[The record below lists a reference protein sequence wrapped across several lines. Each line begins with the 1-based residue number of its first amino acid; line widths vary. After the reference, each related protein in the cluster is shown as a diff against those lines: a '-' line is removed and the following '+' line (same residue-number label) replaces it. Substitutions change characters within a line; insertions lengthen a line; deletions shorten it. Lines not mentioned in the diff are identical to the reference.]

1 MNTMIKPA
9 FLNSIIKNFK
19 GKLPGEN
26 ISVGLNIGVSSVKLV
41 KLKFSKDTAEL
52 AGYSLEQNQV
62 DQKELIKRVIQEQVF
77 KRVNISVSGQQA
89 ITRYVDFPKMNANEL
104 KQALKFES
112 QKYIPFPY
120 SEVNLDAFVLKD
132 DLPDNKMRILI
143 AAVKKEFLSQR
154 LDLLKSLGLEVDI
167 VDIDSLALINAFIFN
182 YTEAEELNKKTIALL
197 NIGSATSNLNILE
210 NSMPSLSRDINVG
223 GNNFTQK
230 IADTFNVDFK
240 SAEELKTNPDKQSS
254 DKIITAVESM
264 LAKLAQEVRTS
275 FDYYESR
282 SVSSV
287 GKIFLSGGG
296 SLYAG
301 INEMFSNL
309 LGLPVE
315 NWDPLKKILIADTVN
330 ASKVRSL
337 SGQLAVAIG
346 LALRQAP

>member
-1 MNTMIKPA
+1 
-9 FLNSIIKNFK
+9 
-19 GKLPGEN
+19 
-26 ISVGLNIGVSSVKLV
+26 
-41 KLKFSKDTAEL
+41 
-52 AGYSLEQNQV
+52 
-62 DQKELIKRVIQEQVF
+62 
-77 KRVNISVSGQQA
+77 
-89 ITRYVDFPKMNANEL
+89 
-104 KQALKFES
+104 
-112 QKYIPFPY
+112 
-120 SEVNLDAFVLKD
+120 
-132 DLPDNKMRILI
+132 
-143 AAVKKEFLSQR
+143 
-154 LDLLKSLGLEVDI
+154 
-167 VDIDSLALINAFIFN
+167 LALINAFIFN

-223 GNNFTQK
+223 GNNFTQR

-240 SAEELKTNPDKQSS
+240 SAEDLKTNPDKQSS
-254 DKIITAVESM
+254 DKIVTAVESM

-287 GKIFLSGGG
+287 DKIFLSGGG

-315 NWDPLKKILIADTVN
+315 NWDPLKNILIADTVN